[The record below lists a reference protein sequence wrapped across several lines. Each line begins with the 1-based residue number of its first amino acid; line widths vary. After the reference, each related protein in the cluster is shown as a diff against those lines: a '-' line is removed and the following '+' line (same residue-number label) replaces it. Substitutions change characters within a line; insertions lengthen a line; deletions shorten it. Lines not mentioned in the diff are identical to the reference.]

1 MPVATFHTVGCTPA
15 QRRRLLV
22 EGSRTYA
29 DVLDAP
35 VERVRVYVTD
45 HAADA
50 VAVGG
55 VVVAEGAPAAPF
67 FTAVVLAGRPA
78 EQRHRLL
85 AELTALAAGVLEVDP
100 AVVRGHVAQV
110 DPEDWG
116 IGGRP
121 AAQARAAE
129 IRDRAA
135 VGSDQDG
142 AAR

>member
-22 EGSRTYA
+22 EGSRAYA
-29 DVLDAP
+29 AVLDAP

-45 HAADA
+45 HAPDA

-55 VVVAEGAPAAPF
+55 RVVAEGAPAAPF

-78 EQRHRLL
+78 AQRERLL
-85 AELTALAAGVLEVDP
+85 AELTALAADVLEVD
-100 AVVRGHVAQV
+100 AALVRGHVVQV

-129 IRDRAA
+129 IRDRAVA
-135 VGSDQDG
+135 GSESDG
-142 AAR
+142 DLR